1 MISIIV
7 VVGKNR
13 EIGYQNKL
21 LWQLPLDMQRF
32 RKITAGKTVLM
43 GEKTFLS
50 IGKPLKNRKNI
61 VVTLDKKFFAKG
73 VKIRNDLEEVLSEYK
88 DKKEELF
95 IIGGAQVYSLSLPW
109 ADRLYLTVI
118 NDEPLADVFFPDYSA
133 FNKIIR
139 KEVGIDNDLQF
150 EFLILEK
157 EKIKKII

>member
-1 MISIIV
+1 MISTIV

-13 EIGYQNKL
+13 EIGCQNKL

-32 RKITAGKTVLM
+32 KKITEGKTVLM

-61 VVTLDKKFFAKG
+61 VVTLDKKFFAEG
-73 VKIRNDLEEVLSEYK
+73 VEIRNDLEEVLREYK
-88 DKKEELF
+88 NKEEELF
-95 IIGGAQVYSLSLPW
+95 VIGGGQIYSLSLSW

-118 NDEPLADVFFPDYSA
+118 NDAPLADVFFPDYSV
-133 FNKIIR
+133 FNKVIQ
-139 KEVGIDNDLQF
+139 KETGVDNGLQF

-157 EKIKKII
+157 ENNK